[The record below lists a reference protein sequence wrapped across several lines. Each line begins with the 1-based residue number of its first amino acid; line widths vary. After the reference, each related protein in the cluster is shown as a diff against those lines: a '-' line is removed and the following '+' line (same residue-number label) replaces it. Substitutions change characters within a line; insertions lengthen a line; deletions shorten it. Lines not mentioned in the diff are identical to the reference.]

1 MSVPGDPGRDKTPCH
16 SFRLP
21 PLQSHRPYQPLE
33 CAMSDLKPIQFE
45 FDGPADTGLVVRP
58 TIDPSG
64 LAAGTPVPDR

>member
-1 MSVPGDPGRDKTPCH
+1 
-16 SFRLP
+16 
-21 PLQSHRPYQPLE
+21 
-33 CAMSDLKPIQFE
+33 MSDLKPIQFE